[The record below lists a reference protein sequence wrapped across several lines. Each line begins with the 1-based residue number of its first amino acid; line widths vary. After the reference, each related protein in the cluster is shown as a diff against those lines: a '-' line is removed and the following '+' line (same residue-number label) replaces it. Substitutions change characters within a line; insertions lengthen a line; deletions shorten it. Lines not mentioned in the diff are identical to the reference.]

1 MHAITNEIRQQSQ
14 QLLEKAI
21 QNDQAN
27 MGNIQLYSPSTQT
40 LYILV
45 QKGFR
50 KNFLD
55 YFQTVRTFDTSA
67 CGRAAG
73 NAAPVVIKDTMQDIG
88 FIQHRTIALSA
99 GFRAVKSVPVLSR
112 SNELLG
118 MISTHHRDV
127 LFKNNVEVLQHISAE
142 LAILFE
148 SLETRTEVSFA

>member
-1 MHAITNEIRQQSQ
+1 MISTTSEIRQQSL

-21 QNDQAN
+21 LNDQAS

-50 KNFLD
+50 NNFLD
-55 YFQTVRTFDTSA
+55 YFKTVKTFDTSA

-99 GFRAVKSVPVLSR
+99 GFRSVKSVPVLSR
-112 SNELLG
+112 NNQLLG
-118 MISTHHRDV
+118 MISTHYRDV
-127 LFKNNVEVLQHISAE
+127 LTGNNVEVLQNISAE
-142 LAILFE
+142 LSALFE
-148 SLETRTEVSFA
+148 SLETRTEASFA